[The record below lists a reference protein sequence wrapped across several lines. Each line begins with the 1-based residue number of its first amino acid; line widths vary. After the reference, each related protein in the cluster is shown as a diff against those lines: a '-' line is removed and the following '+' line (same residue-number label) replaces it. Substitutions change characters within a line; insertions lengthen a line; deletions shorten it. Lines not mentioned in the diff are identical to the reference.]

1 MILVFGTICID
12 RIRAA
17 PFFPAVGGYVEFSAE
32 TELLGGEAAN
42 TASALIAWGAD
53 VELLGNE
60 LGSDSLG
67 DKAAQELAKLGF
79 SCQQAAAADT
89 PFCDIYVTPDGSR
102 TMFGRYF
109 STMSAGTLQIPPGNG
124 QWFTAEPNMRR
135 ESKEAAVA
143 ASEAGWRVY
152 FMDFNDE
159 DFEFPRGSV
168 WQSSTDWVGTAGD
181 PEANIDLLQTWIDR
195 TGCLGI
201 ITDGAL
207 GVVAGSP
214 GFTVRAF
221 PAFPIEKVVDSTG
234 AGDHFRAGMLFGLA
248 QNWDVAR
255 CLQFAAAA
263 GSLQCNQ
270 IGGACEIASLNEIES
285 HISDHPEVAV
295 QFKFD

>member
-17 PFFPAVGGYVEFSAE
+17 PFFPAVGGYVEFSTE

-42 TASALIAWGAD
+42 TASALKAWGAD

-60 LGSDSLG
+60 LGSDQLG
-67 DKAAQELAKLGF
+67 TKAAQELAKLGF
-79 SCQQAAAADT
+79 SCQQTAYANT

-102 TMFGRYF
+102 TMFGRHF
-109 STMSAGTLQIPPGNG
+109 STMSAATLQIPPGNG

-135 ESKEAAVA
+135 ESKEAAGA

-152 FMDFNDE
+152 LMDFIDE
-159 DFEFPRGSV
+159 DFEFPPGSV

-181 PEANIDLLQTWIDR
+181 PGSNIHLLQTWIDR

-214 GFTVRAF
+214 GFPARAF
-221 PAFPIEKVVDSTG
+221 PAFPIENVVDSTG

-248 QNWDVAR
+248 QNWDLAR
-255 CLQFAAAA
+255 SLRFASAA
-263 GSLQCNQ
+263 GSLQCNR
-270 IGGACEIASLNEIES
+270 IGGACEITSLHEIES
-285 HISDHPEVAV
+285 HIADHPEIAV